1 MFERVHL
8 IARLVPRVG
17 QELALAQ
24 AMTSITP
31 AVRGEPGCL
40 AYTAHESRERPGT
53 TVMYEVWENQAA
65 LDVYAD
71 GPTFRA
77 LAARF
82 DELLGEPLAIELLHR
97 IA

>member
-1 MFERVHL
+1 MSEHVHL

-17 QELALAQ
+17 QALALAQ
-24 AMTSITP
+24 AMASITP
-31 AVRGEPGCL
+31 AVRGEPDCL
-40 AYTAHESRERPGT
+40 AYTAHESREQPGT
-53 TVMYEVWENQAA
+53 IVMYEVWESQAA
-65 LDVYAD
+65 LDVHAD
-71 GPTFRA
+71 GPNFRA

>member
-1 MFERVHL
+1 MSEHVHL

-53 TVMYEVWENQAA
+53 IVMYEVWESQAA
-65 LDVYAD
+65 LDIHAD
-71 GPTFRA
+71 GPSFRA

>member
-1 MFERVHL
+1 MSEHVHL
-8 IARLVPRVG
+8 IGRLVPRVG
-17 QELALAQ
+17 QALALAH

-40 AYTAHESRERPGT
+40 AYTAHESREQPGT
-53 TVMYEVWENQAA
+53 IVMYEIWESQAA
-65 LDVYAD
+65 LDVHAD
-71 GPTFRA
+71 GPNFRA

-82 DELLGEPLAIELLHR
+82 DELLGEPLAIELLHK

>member
-1 MFERVHL
+1 M
-8 IARLVPRVG
+8 
-17 QELALAQ
+17 ALAQ
-24 AMTSITP
+24 AIASITP

-40 AYTAHESRERPGT
+40 AYTAHESLERPGT
-53 TVMYEVWENQAA
+53 IVMYEVGESQAA
-65 LDVYAD
+65 LDVHAD
-71 GPTFRA
+71 GPNFRA